1 MRLSA
6 LTVFVAPQ
14 QPELDQLQEKLRS
27 MRKQVM
33 RMTVDLE
40 ELNVAIWSVEQE
52 YQLRLSRVY
61 RELEETELSTQQF
74 QLRLRLA
81 REGVEIGTIENRVVD
96 CFKSRWERLDN
107 LYSPD
112 PNATNTKSGSTS
124 SEPFNNSQQE
134 QLQQVY
140 HQLAKSFHPDK
151 ASMNLPDSEMMVR
164 INRAYETNDLKTL
177 LRIQE
182 GSADIASMDKSESVI
197 VQKKRIEWSIRRT
210 KRFIGDLTIE
220 ISRVKSSEGYRLKTT
235 FDDCQKNGKDL
246 FTDLVK
252 DVQRKTNRAKQHL
265 QELKQKFNRILSIKR
280 RVEE

>member
-6 LTVFVAPQ
+6 LTVFVDPQ
-14 QPELDQLQEKLRS
+14 QPELDRLQKELRS
-27 MRKQVM
+27 MRRRVM

-40 ELNVAIWSVEQE
+40 KLNVAVLNVEQE
-52 YQLRLSRVY
+52 YQLRLSRAY

-74 QLRLRLA
+74 QLRLRLVS
-81 REGVEIGTIENRVVD
+81 EGVATDAIENRVAD
-96 CFKSRWERLDN
+96 CFESRWERLNN
-107 LYSPD
+107 LYSTNPNAKVDTTSPD
-112 PNATNTKSGSTS
+112 PI
-124 SEPFNNSQQE
+124 NNSRQE

-151 ASMNLPDSEMMVR
+151 ASVNLPDSEMMVR

-182 GSADIASMDKSESVI
+182 GSSNIDSIDKSESVV
-197 VQKKRIEWSIRRT
+197 VQKKRIEWAIRRT

-220 ISRVKSSEGYRLKTT
+220 IARVKSSEGYRLKTA
-235 FDDCQKNGKDL
+235 FDDYQKNGKDL
-246 FTDLVK
+246 FSDLIK
-252 DVQRKTNRAKQHL
+252 DVQRKTNRANQHL
-265 QELKQKFNRILSIKR
+265 QALRKKFNRILSTKR

>member
-1 MRLSA
+1 
-6 LTVFVAPQ
+6 
-14 QPELDQLQEKLRS
+14 
-27 MRKQVM
+27 
-33 RMTVDLE
+33 
-40 ELNVAIWSVEQE
+40 
-52 YQLRLSRVY
+52 
-61 RELEETELSTQQF
+61 
-74 QLRLRLA
+74 
-81 REGVEIGTIENRVVD
+81 
-96 CFKSRWERLDN
+96 
-107 LYSPD
+107 
-112 PNATNTKSGSTS
+112 
-124 SEPFNNSQQE
+124 
-134 QLQQVY
+134 
-140 HQLAKSFHPDK
+140 
-151 ASMNLPDSEMMVR
+151 MNLPDSEMMVR

-235 FDDCQKNGKDL
+235 FDDCQKNGKNL

>member
-1 MRLSA
+1 MNYSQIFA
-6 LTVFVAPQ
+6 IGDIHGCK
-14 QPELDQLQEKLRS
+14 DQLDKIH
-27 MRKQVM
+27 KK
-33 RMTVDLE
+33 
-40 ELNVAIWSVEQE
+40 I
-52 YQLRLSRVY
+52 
-61 RELEETELSTQQF
+61 ET
-74 QLRLRLA
+74 
-81 REGVEIGTIENRVVD
+81 
-96 CFKSRWERLDN
+96 
-107 LYSPD
+107 
-112 PNATNTKSGSTS
+112 ATNTKSGSTS
-124 SEPFNNSQQE
+124 SESFNNSHQE

-151 ASMNLPDSEMMVR
+151 ASVNLPDSEMMVR

-246 FTDLVK
+246 FSDLIK
-252 DVQRKTNRAKQHL
+252 DVQRKTNRANQHL
-265 QELKQKFNRILSIKR
+265 QALRKKFNRILSTKR